1 MLVLCGL
8 PVSNYYSKVK
18 LALLEKGVPFEEE
31 RIGTAGVGAKA
42 DDALRDSPLG
52 KIPFIR
58 TDGGPLCESQAILEY
73 IEAAY
78 PEPPLLPKDPYAAA
92 KVRELV
98 TFVDLHV
105 ELVARELYWQGVLR
119 RLARRA
125 RRRAGAKAPRA
136 QRRRPRA
143 PGPLRPLHR
152 RRDVHPGR
160 LRRLGVVRRD
170 LDGDAWRST
179 ARTCSSPAA
188 STGSPT
194 AKRLG
199 ERPSVQKVV
208 ADRKAAQDRAPAKG

>member
-31 RIGTAGVGAKA
+31 RIGTAGVGAKG

-58 TDGGPLCESQAILEY
+58 TDAGPLCESQAILEY

-105 ELVARELYWQGVLR
+105 ELVARELYP
-119 RLARRA
+119 
-125 RRRAGAKAPRA
+125 KAFF
-136 QRRRPRA
+136 
-143 PGPLRPLHR
+143 G
-152 RRDVHPGR
+152 
-160 LRRLGVVRRD
+160 
-170 LDGDAWRST
+170 
-179 ARTCSSPAA
+179 
-188 STGSPT
+188 GS
-194 AKRLG
+194 G
-199 ERPSVQKVV
+199 
-208 ADRKAAQDRAPAKG
+208 